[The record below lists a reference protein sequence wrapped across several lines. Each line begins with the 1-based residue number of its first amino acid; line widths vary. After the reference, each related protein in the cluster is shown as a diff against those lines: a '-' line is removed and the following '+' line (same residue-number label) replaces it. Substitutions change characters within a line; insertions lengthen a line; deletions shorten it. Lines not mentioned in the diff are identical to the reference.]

1 MTRAIFDEKN
11 CVHSLASVV
20 KWENE
25 SPIKPILYRC
35 IINVGKHVGTN
46 LWELERLCRK
56 KNINMKW
63 DY

>member
-1 MTRAIFDEKN
+1 MTHAIFNKKDF
-11 CVHSLASVV
+11 VHSLASVV

-35 IINVGKHVGTN
+35 IINVEKHVGTN
-46 LWELERLCRK
+46 LWELERLGRK
-56 KNINMKW
+56 KNISMKW